1 MPSDYRC
8 IVKGYEQ
15 QGSAGWVRSDG
26 RVRLYMA
33 GAQYLFT
40 RFIWSRPAP
49 PLYITANWFLPFA
62 VVLCILT
69 GELEIRS
76 KQRITGSGIGK
87 SFWLRSIFG
96 RYEKKFGVS

>member
-49 PLYITANWFLPFA
+49 PLYITAN
-62 VVLCILT
+62 
-69 GELEIRS
+69 
-76 KQRITGSGIGK
+76 
-87 SFWLRSIFG
+87 
-96 RYEKKFGVS
+96 